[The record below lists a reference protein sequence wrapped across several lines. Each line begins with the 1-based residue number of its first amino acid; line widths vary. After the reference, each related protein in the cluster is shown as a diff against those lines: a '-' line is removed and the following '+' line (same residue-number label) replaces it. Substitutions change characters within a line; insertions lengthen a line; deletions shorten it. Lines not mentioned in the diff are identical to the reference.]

1 MIFEWYVYI
10 KIIQITKCSK
20 CELELNF
27 EYLDCIHPLC
37 RKCYYKLAEENFALM
52 KCVICS
58 QEISYEYKKEILG
71 KDFQM
76 FEEMALKK
84 YLVKI
89 LSYAQIQYVMNKFH
103 LKKEKIDL

>member
-1 MIFEWYVYI
+1 
-10 KIIQITKCSK
+10 
-20 CELELNF
+20 
-27 EYLDCIHPLC
+27 
-37 RKCYYKLAEENFALM
+37 M

>member
-37 RKCYYKLAEENFALM
+37 RKCFYKLAEENFALM

-58 QEISYEYKKEILG
+58 QEISYKYKKEILG

-84 YLVKI
+84 I
-89 LSYAQIQYVMNKFH
+89 LGENIVICANSICNEQISF
-103 LKKEKIDL
+103 EKRKN